1 MTKRICYIHVGPH
14 KTGTSAIQW
23 FLQENRAELLE
34 HGYFVPE
41 SETKRGA
48 HHALA
53 EKLAG
58 MEVGEHRE
66 PLVGA
71 DHGPKFLPQILPKS
85 LRLTT
90 SRCAGQI
97 GSPPGGS
104 GGLFARSSKSCMRS
118 FWIGRLPSTRL
129 GMMWHVVAD
138 WFQKNR
144 SRVTSSGAFEKT

>member
-66 PLVGA
+66 PLVG
-71 DHGPKFLPQILPKS
+71 
-85 LRLTT
+85 
-90 SRCAGQI
+90 
-97 GSPPGGS
+97 GGS
-104 GGLFARSSKSCMRS
+104 WAEIFAADTAEEFTPNDFEMCRPNWFTARRLRRAIREIKQIVHEVLLDRTLAVDAPWNDVARRSGLVSK
-118 FWIGRLPSTRL
+118 
-129 GMMWHVVAD
+129 
-138 WFQKNR
+138 
-144 SRVTSSGAFEKT
+144 E

>member
-1 MTKRICYIHVGPH
+1 KRICYIHVGPH

-66 PLVGA
+66 PLVAKSIRALGETPA
-71 DHGPKFLPQILPKS
+71 ETIVISSEALEGILE
-85 LRLTT
+85 
-90 SRCAGQI
+90 SRKHAQV
-97 GSPPGGS
+97 
-104 GGLFARSSKSCMRS
+104 FFRDRK
-118 FWIGRLPSTRL
+118 STRL
-129 GMMWHVVAD
+129 NSSHVAISYAVFCLKKKKKSI
-138 WFQKNR
+138 WYR
-144 SRVTSSGAFEKT
+144 SIQRIMSLSSVECEA

>member
-23 FLQENRAELLE
+23 FLQENRAELLQ
-34 HGYFVPE
+34 HGYVVPE

-66 PLVGA
+66 PLVAKSIRALGETPAETIVISSEALEGILESRKHAQVFFSRIAELNLKPKLVLFPRNQPQWINSSYA
-71 DHGPKFLPQILPKS
+71 DTVKTF
-85 LRLTT
+85 R
-90 SRCAGQI
+90 
-97 GSPPGGS
+97 
-104 GGLFARSSKSCMRS
+104 RS
-118 FWIGRLPSTRL
+118 
-129 GMMWHVVAD
+129 D
-138 WFQKNR
+138 WFE
-144 SRVTSSGAFEKT
+144 SCAFGFAQSP